1 MPLQRFSIAT
11 LGETHSVVK
20 LPELLSG
27 PGPEFSDETF
37 QHQGVFKNQ
46 LLLLFVSLGKQA
58 LPTF

>member
-1 MPLQRFSIAT
+1 M
-11 LGETHSVVK
+11 VK